1 MKVLQKV
8 GIWLLALMVATA
20 SVAQSAPATKVF
32 SNEQLDQMLAP
43 IALYP
48 DSLLAQV
55 LMASTYPTQ
64 VKSAAAWSK
73 ANPKQQG
80 DAAVTAAEREG
91 WDPAVTSLVAF
102 PSLIQQMAEHPDDT
116 QKIGDAFLAQPSD
129 VMDSVQRLRAAAQKA
144 GNLKTTEQQK
154 VVVEQQ
160 KIIIE
165 PAQPQVVYVPTYNP
179 AVVYGPWMYPSY
191 PPYYWPPPYGYYGGA
206 VLATGI
212 AWGVAIGV
220 GNALWGGC
228 NWGGGDVNVNVNK
241 YNNINRNNQIT
252 NASGNRA
259 NWQHNSANRGGA
271 PYRDQGSREKFDNRK
286 AGADGRQDYRGKGD
300 SRDAD
305 RARADQAM
313 RDRGVDTGAAA
324 RDRAGDRTG
333 DRAGDRAGDR
343 TGDRAGDRVGD
354 RAGDRGGAGTGDRG
368 GVGGGDRGSAGGGD
382 RGGFGGGGP
391 SASTGDM
398 NRGGGYDR
406 SSSAGGRD
414 SAFSGAG
421 NAAQT
426 RQSADRGRASTGSS
440 AASRSAPAAR
450 PSSSGASRGGGG
462 GGGRGGGGGGRGGG
476 GRR

>member
-1 MKVLQKV
+1 M
-8 GIWLLALMVATA
+8 
-20 SVAQSAPATKVF
+20 F

-80 DAAVTAAEREG
+80 DAAVTAAEKEG

-102 PSLIQQMAEHPDDT
+102 PSLIQQMAEHPDEV

-144 GNLKTTEQQK
+144 GNLKTNEQQK
-154 VVVEQQ
+154 VSVEQQ

-165 PAQPQVVYVPTYNP
+165 PAQPQAVYVPTYNP

-220 GNALWGGC
+220 GSALWGGC

-241 YNNINRNNQIT
+241 YNNINRNNQIS
-252 NASGNRA
+252 NS
-259 NWQHNSANRGGA
+259 NWQHNANNRGGA
-271 PYRDQGSREKFDNRK
+271 PYRDQASRDKFDNRK
-286 AGADGRQDYRGKGD
+286 AGADGRQDFRGK
-300 SRDAD
+300 RW
-305 RARADQAM
+305 
-313 RDRGVDTGAAA
+313 T
-324 RDRAGDRTG
+324 
-333 DRAGDRAGDR
+333 
-343 TGDRAGDRVGD
+343 
-354 RAGDRGGAGTGDRG
+354 
-368 GVGGGDRGSAGGGD
+368 
-382 RGGFGGGGP
+382 
-391 SASTGDM
+391 
-398 NRGGGYDR
+398 
-406 SSSAGGRD
+406 
-414 SAFSGAG
+414 
-421 NAAQT
+421 
-426 RQSADRGRASTGSS
+426 
-440 AASRSAPAAR
+440 
-450 PSSSGASRGGGG
+450 
-462 GGGRGGGGGGRGGG
+462 
-476 GRR
+476 